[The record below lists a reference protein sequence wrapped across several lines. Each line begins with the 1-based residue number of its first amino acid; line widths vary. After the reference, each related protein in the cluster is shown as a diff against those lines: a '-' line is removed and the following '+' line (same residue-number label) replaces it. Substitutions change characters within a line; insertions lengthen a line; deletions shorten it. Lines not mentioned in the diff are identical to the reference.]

1 MVGWWLP
8 FASTNA
14 SMIIYAAGDAAASG
28 GLPLTP
34 VAIYEGGIVATNLLG
49 GNQITP
55 NYKGIPSVVF
65 TIPPLSSVGL
75 QEEGARKQGLRFR
88 INKADTSS

>member
-1 MVGWWLP
+1 
-8 FASTNA
+8 
-14 SMIIYAAGDAAASG
+14 MIIYAVGDAAASG

-49 GNQITP
+49 GNHITP

-75 QEEGARKQGLRFR
+75 QEEAQENRVCVLGLIKQIRLVSILLGV
-88 INKADTSS
+88 